1 MSRLLGKRVLFLAPS
16 FFEYYKSIED
26 ELKKQGCKVD
36 TILENFS
43 DSSYL
48 YRFIYIKN
56 ERLRFKY
63 TQKYYV
69 DRLEQL
75 TQGYDYVFVIRGEA
89 LTAELL
95 MRLRDKN
102 PNALFIMYQWDSI
115 RNNRNCLEIESFFD
129 YIYTFDLEDA
139 KERNWKYRPLFYI
152 NTGSLRSTKDIDF
165 SMVGTLY
172 YKRAQLLKKIIE
184 FSKHGNLNV
193 FHYLYSPRIVFL
205 LHRYILRDKRYMSV
219 DYKDVQFVPLR
230 ADSLADIYNR
240 SKILVDYTADDQT
253 GLTMRTVESLG
264 FRCKLITNNKKIMET
279 DIYQFGNIYI
289 YDLDNFDIPQEFIET
304 EYNDLPN
311 ELNEYYSL
319 AGWVQ
324 SIFSNY

>member
-152 NTGSLRSTKDIDF
+152 NTGSLRSTKEIDF
-165 SMVGTLY
+165 SMVGT
-172 YKRAQLLKKIIE
+172 
-184 FSKHGNLNV
+184 H
-193 FHYLYSPRIVFL
+193 
-205 LHRYILRDKRYMSV
+205 
-219 DYKDVQFVPLR
+219 
-230 ADSLADIYNR
+230 
-240 SKILVDYTADDQT
+240 
-253 GLTMRTVESLG
+253 
-264 FRCKLITNNKKIMET
+264 
-279 DIYQFGNIYI
+279 
-289 YDLDNFDIPQEFIET
+289 
-304 EYNDLPN
+304 
-311 ELNEYYSL
+311 
-319 AGWVQ
+319 
-324 SIFSNY
+324 

>member
-1 MSRLLGKRVLFLAPS
+1 M
-16 FFEYYKSIED
+16 
-26 ELKKQGCKVD
+26 
-36 TILENFS
+36 
-43 DSSYL
+43 
-48 YRFIYIKN
+48 
-56 ERLRFKY
+56 
-63 TQKYYV
+63 
-69 DRLEQL
+69 
-75 TQGYDYVFVIRGEA
+75 FVIRGEA